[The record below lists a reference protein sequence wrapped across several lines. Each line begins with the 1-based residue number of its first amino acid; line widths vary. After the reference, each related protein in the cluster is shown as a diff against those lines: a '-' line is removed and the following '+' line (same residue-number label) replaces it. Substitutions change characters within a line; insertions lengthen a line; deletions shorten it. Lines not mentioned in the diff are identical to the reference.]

1 METRHQEEI
10 TALRQEIKYQKKE
23 HENLTR
29 KMRELAEA
37 QWNTVNRIP
46 SSGTSLRTIATK
58 LIILLL
64 LKIFSCGCLQDN
76 GKQLHRL
83 FLAKS
88 RIPPCLVRYY
98 K

>member
-37 QWNTVNRIP
+37 QWTTVNRIP
-46 SSGTSLRTIATK
+46 SSGTSL
-58 LIILLL
+58 
-64 LKIFSCGCLQDN
+64 
-76 GKQLHRL
+76 
-83 FLAKS
+83 
-88 RIPPCLVRYY
+88 
-98 K
+98 